1 MNQLTLK
8 STVSTDDITNEISKM
23 FDYQFTGESIETIV
37 YPDFPKEFKI
47 GLIVGSSGSGKST
60 ILKNCFGNIDREYQ
74 WDNSKSIA
82 SHFESAEIA
91 SKMFGAVGLN
101 SIPTWLK
108 PYGVLSTGEKFRA
121 NMAIRLK
128 DCATIDEFTSVVNRD
143 VAKSCSMSISK
154 YINNN
159 DIHNV
164 VFCSCHDDIIEY
176 LQPDWIYNTDTKE
189 LSVGRSVRQSSLSIH
204 IEGCTQEAWYMFK
217 RHHYL
222 SADLNSSCNC
232 YIGLLN
238 NRPIAFGAI
247 IAQPGRDIEHAYR
260 EHRIVVL
267 PDFQGMGIGNKFSEA
282 LGQAYIES
290 GCRYFG
296 KTSNPRMGEHRN
308 HSPLWRATINNQKSR
323 ESYLTTD
330 GNIRTH
336 KVRAYGMTDDMIRIH
351 AYRICY
357 SHEYIGDGRTYPF
370 TYKTIEDLQSCKGM
384 GKKLF

>member
-1 MNQLTLK
+1 
-8 STVSTDDITNEISKM
+8 
-23 FDYQFTGESIETIV
+23 
-37 YPDFPKEFKI
+37 
-47 GLIVGSSGSGKST
+47 
-60 ILKNCFGNIDREYQ
+60 
-74 WDNSKSIA
+74 
-82 SHFESAEIA
+82 
-91 SKMFGAVGLN
+91 MFGAVGLN
-101 SIPTWLK
+101 SVPTWLK
-108 PYGVLSTGEKFRA
+108 PYSVLSTGEKFRA

-204 IEGCTQEAWYMFK
+204 IEGCAQEAWYMFK

-267 PDFQGMGIGNKFSEA
+267 HTDNLNINK
-282 LGQAYIES
+282 
-290 GCRYFG
+290 
-296 KTSNPRMGEHRN
+296 
-308 HSPLWRATINNQKSR
+308 
-323 ESYLTTD
+323 
-330 GNIRTH
+330 
-336 KVRAYGMTDDMIRIH
+336 
-351 AYRICY
+351 
-357 SHEYIGDGRTYPF
+357 
-370 TYKTIEDLQSCKGM
+370 
-384 GKKLF
+384 